1 MQNFHNQF
9 VALYTLYLS
18 SQYLPLTRHSID
30 WCREIKCY
38 VPSKHQYCQF
48 EKIRIC
54 KHWHLKGIFVY
65 NVNSSKC
72 YNHRAAD
79 RLHWQQGHHNH
90 IWYLH
95 DAFSPRHVTSRVP
108 LSAVSPGTIVLSA
121 QWCHLVSPRICTLYL
136 YAAQGARLP
145 VCTVQHSVL
154 LLLLLLLIRSSWQKK
169 FAGYDG
175 KANISQVNFEVFR
188 IIKYFADKARADQTQ
203 LWCEHIGGRAQS
215 CSDGGG
221 VRCHVSPVGR
231 VSMSPCP
238 H

>member
-1 MQNFHNQF
+1 MTFFHRANYLQLPALTNHHPSVGNIADAKRTGRCCVAIRFLLSNLFWSGYKERFIQTIKHFVAMQNFHNQF

-54 KHWHLKGIFVY
+54 KHWHLKGVFVY
-65 NVNSSKC
+65 SVNSSKC
-72 YNHRAAD
+72 YNQRAAD

-136 YAAQGARLP
+136 HAAQGARLP

-169 FAGYDG
+169 FAG
-175 KANISQVNFEVFR
+175 
-188 IIKYFADKARADQTQ
+188 
-203 LWCEHIGGRAQS
+203 
-215 CSDGGG
+215 
-221 VRCHVSPVGR
+221 
-231 VSMSPCP
+231 
-238 H
+238 